1 MNNKIK
7 TITIVIALII
17 ILGIIITLTAGL
29 NIDMMTRSHKQ
40 VQLNIGKEIDLNDI
54 KTITG
59 EVFEGQTVENQK
71 VEVYGED
78 VLISTSEI
86 TEEQKNNLVTKIN
99 EKYETELKSEE
110 ITISSVPRMHIKDYI
125 TPHILE
131 FVIVTII
138 IALYTVIRYKK
149 LGFLKVLVQTILGIV
164 IIELLVFSMVAICRV
179 PVGSNIV
186 SIMFVT
192 YAIAVLGL
200 ATMFENKYKK
210 LKLEEENNKK

>member
-110 ITISSVPRMHIKDYI
+110 ITINSVPRMHIKDYI

-131 FVIVTII
+131 FVIVTIV
-138 IALYTVIRYKK
+138 IALYAVIRYKK

-186 SIMFVT
+186 SVMFVT
-192 YAIAVLGL
+192 YGIAVLRL

>member
-131 FVIVTII
+131 FVIVTIV
-138 IALYTVIRYKK
+138 IALYAVIRYKK
-149 LGFLKVLVQTILGIV
+149 IGVLKETHANQMFMDLKMKQWNIMILD
-164 IIELLVFSMVAICRV
+164 
-179 PVGSNIV
+179 
-186 SIMFVT
+186 
-192 YAIAVLGL
+192 
-200 ATMFENKYKK
+200 
-210 LKLEEENNKK
+210 